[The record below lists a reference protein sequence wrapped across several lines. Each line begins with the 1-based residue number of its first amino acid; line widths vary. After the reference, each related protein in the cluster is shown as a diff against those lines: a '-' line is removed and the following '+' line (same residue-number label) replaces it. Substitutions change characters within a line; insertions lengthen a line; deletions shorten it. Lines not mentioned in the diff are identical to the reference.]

1 MKKVHNKDILK
12 QHNVN
17 IQYERSLEGQYAKI
31 FIITTLKEGGLK
43 LSHLNTQIV

>member
-31 FIITTLKEGGLK
+31 FIITTLKEGDSSYHILILK
-43 LSHLNTQIV
+43 